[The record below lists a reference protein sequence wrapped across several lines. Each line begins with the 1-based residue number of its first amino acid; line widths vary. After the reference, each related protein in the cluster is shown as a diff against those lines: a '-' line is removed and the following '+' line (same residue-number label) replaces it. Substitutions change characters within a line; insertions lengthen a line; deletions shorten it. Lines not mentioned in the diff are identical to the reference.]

1 MNWDDDA
8 AAAENGAFYYLLYF
22 GLNRPSFR
30 EYDFGEEP
38 YVVEVI
44 DTWEMTTNV
53 LGIFRGKVKIPLPGK
68 EYMALRIYRPEPEC
82 EKN

>member
-1 MNWDDDA
+1 M
-8 AAAENGAFYYLLYF
+8 
-22 GLNRPSFR
+22 
-30 EYDFGEEP
+30 
-38 YVVEVI
+38 EVI